1 MNKFMR
7 IVVFFDLPVVT
18 AKEKKAA
25 AKFRKFLIKDGYNMM
40 QWSVYSRICNGTDSV
55 AMHRQRLKQNLPE
68 NGSVRALTLTEKQ
81 FESID
86 VLLGKN
92 ICGFTGIYGT
102 DQYFLTNTQA
112 CHLSVAPL
120 LF

>member
-68 NGSVRALTLTEKQ
+68 N
-81 FESID
+81 I
-86 VLLGKN
+86 LLGEKTFADSPESTELIN
-92 ICGFTGIYGT
+92 IF
-102 DQYFLTNTQA
+102 
-112 CHLSVAPL
+112 
-120 LF
+120 

>member
-25 AKFRKFLIKDGYNMM
+25 TKFRKFLIKDGYNMM

-55 AMHRQRLKQNLPE
+55 A
-68 NGSVRALTLTEKQ
+68 TE
-81 FESID
+81 SP
-86 VLLGKN
+86 GKWL
-92 ICGFTGIYGT
+92 CPGT
-102 DQYFLTNTQA
+102 YADRKA
-112 CHLSVAPL
+112 V
-120 LF
+120 

>member
-1 MNKFMR
+1 MNRFMR

-55 AMHRQRLKQNLPE
+55 AMHRQRLKQ
-68 NGSVRALTLTEKQ
+68 KQ

-86 VLLGKN
+86 VLLGEKTFADSPESTELIN
-92 ICGFTGIYGT
+92 IF
-102 DQYFLTNTQA
+102 
-112 CHLSVAPL
+112 
-120 LF
+120 

>member
-68 NGSVRALTLTEKQ
+68 NGSVRAFADSPESTEL
-81 FESID
+81 I
-86 VLLGKN
+86 N
-92 ICGFTGIYGT
+92 IF
-102 DQYFLTNTQA
+102 
-112 CHLSVAPL
+112 
-120 LF
+120 

>member
-40 QWSVYSRICNGTDSV
+40 QWSVYSRICNAETESPGKWLCPGTYADRKAV
-55 AMHRQRLKQNLPE
+55 
-68 NGSVRALTLTEKQ
+68 
-81 FESID
+81 
-86 VLLGKN
+86 
-92 ICGFTGIYGT
+92 
-102 DQYFLTNTQA
+102 
-112 CHLSVAPL
+112 
-120 LF
+120 

>member
-55 AMHRQRLKQNLPE
+55 AQ
-68 NGSVRALTLTEKQ
+68 TEAET
-81 FESID
+81 ESP
-86 VLLGKN
+86 GKWL
-92 ICGFTGIYGT
+92 CPGT
-102 DQYFLTNTQA
+102 YADRKA
-112 CHLSVAPL
+112 V
-120 LF
+120 